1 MRRLGLVLVLLVGLL
16 ALADRLGAFAAERV
30 VAMRIQEDQH
40 LAVRPDVSI
49 KGFPFLT
56 QLVGGHYEHVD
67 VTVHDL
73 QRGSLHVSKAVAHMY
88 GADVSF
94 DAVVHQHVDRIVVDR
109 ATGEIDLDYPDVN
122 RMLAGKHLRLSRGSG
137 GRVHVTATAGSASVD
152 ADFPLTVRGSS
163 LDIALPGGI
172 SVQIP
177 LPGMPF
183 GITLKSATATGE
195 GIVVRCATSGFV
207 LRTR

>member
-30 VAMRIQEDQH
+30 VAIRIQEDQH

-56 QLVGGHYEHVD
+56 QLARGHYEHVD

-73 QRGSLHVSKAVAHMY
+73 QRGPLHVSRAVAHMY
-88 GADVSF
+88 GADVPFS
-94 DAVVHQHVDRIVVDR
+94 AVVHQQVDRIVIDR
-109 ATGEIDLDYPDVN
+109 ATAEIDLDYSDVN

-137 GRVHVTATAGSASVD
+137 GRVHVTASAGSASVD
-152 ADFPLTVRGSS
+152 ADFPLTVRGSD
-163 LDIALPGGI
+163 LDIALPAGI

-183 GITLKSATATGE
+183 GITLKSATATGQ

-207 LRTR
+207 LRTG